1 MLQKWSISNLMTAT
15 LVRPR
20 PTPSQE
26 EITRGRILDAAFE
39 CAERYGLRR
48 TTMGDVARAAGVSR
62 QTVYR
67 YFPTKHVLFAL
78 LALREEARL
87 AELVRSAVAAEPDL
101 HRAIAAGIGTAL
113 RWLREH
119 PLLDPLLKAEPG
131 ELLPYLTTEANPLI
145 ALATRTCE
153 EIFRERF
160 PTAPPK
166 LVRRAAEA
174 LGRVLLS
181 YAITPPVE
189 SAEEVAG
196 SLAQLFCRALS
207 F

>member
-1 MLQKWSISNLMTAT
+1 MTAT
-15 LVRPR
+15 LTARPSLV
-20 PTPSQE
+20 SQE
-26 EITRGRILDAAFE
+26 EITRGRIFDAAFE

-67 YFPTKHVLFAL
+67 YFPTKHALFGA

-87 AELVRSAVAAEPDL
+87 ADLVRAAVHSEPEL
-101 HRAIAAGIGTAL
+101 RAAIAAAISTAL
-113 RWLREH
+113 HWLREH
-119 PLLDPLLKAEPG
+119 PLLDPLLKAEPD

-153 EIFRERF
+153 EIFGERF
-160 PTAPPK
+160 PGARPA
-166 LVRRAAEA
+166 LVHRASEV

-181 YAITPPVE
+181 YAVTPPIE
-189 SAEEVAG
+189 SPDEVAG
-196 SLAQLFCRALS
+196 SLSELFCCALS
-207 F
+207 